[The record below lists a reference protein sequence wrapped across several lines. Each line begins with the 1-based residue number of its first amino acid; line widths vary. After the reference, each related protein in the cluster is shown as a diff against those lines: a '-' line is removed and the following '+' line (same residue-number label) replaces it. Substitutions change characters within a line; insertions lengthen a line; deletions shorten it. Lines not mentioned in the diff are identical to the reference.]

1 MKIHTD
7 FSAFKKIANPVVT
20 IGTFDGVHP
29 GHLSIINRIR
39 EIANSIGGETVL
51 LTFYPHPRMVLHPED
66 HGIKLLNT
74 PEEKARLLEAAGID
88 HLIIYPFSETFSRL
102 TAFDYVR
109 DLLVNGI
116 GAHTVVVGYDHRFGR
131 NREGDH
137 ATLLELSEIF
147 GFKVEEIPAKLID
160 TIQVSSTKIRNLIS
174 TGRME
179 EANHYLGYPYQF
191 AGEVV
196 HGNKMGRTIGFP
208 TANLECN
215 YPYKMLPGR
224 GVYKVMA
231 DVFGTKYQAVL
242 NIGIRPTVS
251 GQAKQQTEVH
261 ILDFDQDLYGSMVTV
276 EVHRKLRDE
285 QKFGSID
292 ELKAQIH
299 LDIAES
305 LRP

>member
-1 MKIHTD
+1 M
-7 FSAFKKIANPVVT
+7 VT

-29 GHLSIINRIR
+29 GHLSIISRIR

-74 PEEKARLLEAAGID
+74 PEEKARLLETSGID
-88 HLIIYPFSETFSRL
+88 HLIIYPFSEPFSRL

-160 TIQVSSTKIRNLIS
+160 TIQVSSTKIRNLIRS
-174 TGRME
+174 GQME

-191 AGEVV
+191 TGEVV

-208 TANLECN
+208 TANLVCN
-215 YPYKMLPGR
+215 YAYKILPAQ

-231 DVFGTKYQAVL
+231 EVQGTKYQAVL
-242 NIGIRPTVS
+242 NIGVRPTVS
-251 GQAKQQTEVH
+251 GEAKQQTEVH
-261 ILDFDQDLYGSMVTV
+261 ILDFDQDLYGSMITV

>member
-1 MKIHTD
+1 M
-7 FSAFKKIANPVVT
+7 VT

-29 GHLSIINRIR
+29 GHLSIINRLR

-74 PEEKARLLEAAGID
+74 PEEKAQLLEAAGID
-88 HLIIYPFSETFSRL
+88 HLIIYPFSEPFSRL

-160 TIQVSSTKIRNLIS
+160 TIQVSSTKIRNLIRS
-174 TGRME
+174 GQME
-179 EANHYLGYPYQF
+179 EANHYLGYHYQF
-191 AGEVV
+191 TGEVV
-196 HGNKMGRTIGFP
+196 HGHKMGRTIGFP
-208 TANLECN
+208 TANLVCN
-215 YPYKMLPGR
+215 YAYKIMPAQ

-231 DVFGTKYQAVL
+231 EVGGTKYQAVL
-242 NIGIRPTVS
+242 NIGVRPTVS
-251 GQAKQQTEVH
+251 GEAKQQTEVH
-261 ILDFDQDLYGSMVTV
+261 IPGIDLDMYGLPMTV

-299 LDIAES
+299 LDIVES